1 MEWVYTVNG
10 GFWPVSAA
18 HQQDLDQLE
27 ALLGLESSVTFPLSP
42 DFPIL
47 VENYNNGSLKK
58 VLVTYGQDKWDFSS
72 VSGGIHNLYFY
83 KVSNLARGHISAE
96 CWKAFKMVM
105 AYLWITVGKS
115 ISVKTYFYYYKQFR
129 ALFVLCTTYGADVL
143 KAQLTEEQAFNI
155 FGQHKRPVVML
166 RLVTIL
172 YMSRRSLGFHFL
184 SPWEVVIVQRVVSP
198 NICRQ
203 TPCIPWRIWDYQKDR
218 LHEFLSDFIS
228 ASDRIGRLISRLIEL
243 YDESDYSKRRVKGR
257 VTSNTHNVNPLGKES
272 DHFFTFHHYS
282 DFFRISPL
290 LKKWMVP
297 AGRSLETI
305 ISQDGARIFSSYL
318 SAVSYVGM
326 IYLANYSGMRK
337 GELEK
342 LRSDCFLSDHDDVF
356 GKVYFLRSGTSKTIN
371 DPDAL
376 WVTNDYSG
384 KVVEA
389 LHIVSRARI
398 DCAKI
403 FNRGDITK
411 ADIDNPLL
419 LLRAYEPWGRARGE
433 ALDKSVD
440 LVKNI
445 KYAEW
450 KIVCPN
456 LYDLKAITITQE
468 DFLLAKKYTPT
479 LDAEE
484 FAVGNIWPFAMHQLR
499 RTLFIDG
506 TESGVSRQSSQ
517 YQAKHRSRTMTNYY
531 VSNFQGNINS
541 EMRKGYFAEIV
552 ASLGRSAMALKAD
565 HFVSVYGDG
574 HKSKL
579 IEFVEISDIKKLN
592 EMAEN
597 SSFSIRETFFGICL
611 KKGFCSSGGI
621 SYLGDCGSCA
631 EGLGDVRKIPILVA
645 LKADLESRL
654 SDLNEGDLDF
664 ISIKLQIDAIEYALN
679 VLRGKAQ

>member
-1 MEWVYTVNG
+1 MN
-10 GFWPVSAA
+10 AA
-18 HQQDLDQLE
+18 HKQDLDDLE
-27 ALLGLESSVTFPLSP
+27 ALLGLESSVTFPLP
-42 DFPIL
+42 ADFPIL
-47 VENYNNGSLKK
+47 VENNKDGSLKK
-58 VLVTYGQDKWDFSS
+58 VLVVYGEGKWDFSS
-72 VSGGIHNLYFY
+72 VSGRIHNLYFY
-83 KVSNLARGHISAE
+83 KVSNLARGHISVE
-96 CWKAFKMVM
+96 GWKAFKMVM
-105 AYLWITVGKS
+105 AYLWISVGQS
-115 ISVKTYFYYYKQFR
+115 IAVETYFYYYKQFR

-143 KAQLTEEQAFNI
+143 KAPLTEEQAFNI
-155 FGQHKRPVVML
+155 FGQHNRPIVML
-166 RLVTIL
+166 RLVNIL
-172 YMSRRSLGFHFL
+172 YMSRKNLGFHFL
-184 SPWEVVIVQRVVSP
+184 SPWEVVLVQRVVMP
-198 NICRQ
+198 NTVRQ

-228 ASDRIGRLISRLIEL
+228 ASDRIERLISRLIEL
-243 YDESDYSKRRVKGR
+243 YDESDYSRKRVKGR

-272 DHFFTFHHYS
+272 ENFFTFHHYS
-282 DFFRISPL
+282 DFFRISSL

-297 AGRSLETI
+297 AGRSLATI

-318 SAVSYVGM
+318 SAVSYVGV

-342 LRSDCFLSDHDDVF
+342 LRSDCFLSDDDDVF
-356 GKVYFLRSGTSKTIN
+356 GKVFFLRSGTSKTIN

-389 LHIVSRARI
+389 MNIVSRARI

-403 FNRGDITK
+403 FSRGDITE
-411 ADIDNPLL
+411 ADVDNPLL

-440 LVKNI
+440 LVKNVA
-445 KYAEW
+445 YSEW

-456 LYDLKAITITQE
+456 LYDLETITITQE

-479 LDAEE
+479 LDVEE
-484 FAVGNIWPFAMHQLR
+484 FAVGNVWPFAMHQLR

-506 TESGVSRQSSQ
+506 TESGVSRHSSQ

-541 EMRKGYFAEIV
+541 EMRKGYLAEIV
-552 ASLGRSAMALKAD
+552 ASLGRSAMALKANN
-565 HFVSVYGDG
+565 FVSVYGDG

-579 IEFVEISDIKKLN
+579 IEFVEVSDLKKLN
-592 EMAEN
+592 GMADN

-631 EGLGDVRKIPILVA
+631 EGLGDVRKIPMLVA

-654 SDLNEGDLDF
+654 PDLSEGDLDF

-679 VLRGKAQ
+679 VLRGRSCNEN